1 MEVHKHPHHVTHKKK
16 WGEYLL
22 EFFMLFLAVFLG
34 FMAENFREHNVERS
48 KEREYMHSIVADLRE
63 DTTIINGS
71 IAYNG
76 RISGSDSLLL
86 LSLQSP
92 SRDSFT
98 VSQIFKYFSKASNF
112 WVEFNES
119 KTFEQLKSTGDM
131 RLIRSKPVLD
141 SMSKYYQLVSSEKI
155 FRDEIQA
162 QLQLTY
168 NLADKIFNVYA
179 YESNLGQPSN
189 LIINDALLIKEYS
202 NKLNHLIKSYR
213 EFMRHLRLLKT
224 KAVNFMSA
232 IIKEYHFK
240 NE

>member
-1 MEVHKHPHHVTHKKK
+1 
-16 WGEYLL
+16 
-22 EFFMLFLAVFLG
+22 
-34 FMAENFREHNVERS
+34 
-48 KEREYMHSIVADLRE
+48 
-63 DTTIINGS
+63 
-71 IAYNG
+71 
-76 RISGSDSLLL
+76 
-86 LSLQSP
+86 
-92 SRDSFT
+92 
-98 VSQIFKYFSKASNF
+98 
-112 WVEFNES
+112 
-119 KTFEQLKSTGDM
+119 M

-232 IIKEYHFK
+232 IMKEYHFK